1 VSSVSLRFSP
11 SDKNLMLRKFIAW
24 FSIAILCF
32 TTAACGSSTTSAVS
46 TPNPVQSRLADGQYP
61 VQQATY
67 NDADGSYRLFLLNA
81 SPSVFTTTDLR
92 MARLT
97 EAETSAGQSSYLDI
111 KSGQSSL
118 HLSENFKIEY
128 VHAVTENR
136 TNPQTGRSEVVVV
149 RQESSFWT
157 PFAGALAGQMVANLL
172 FTPQYYVPPVYQR
185 GIMTGYGGYG
195 STYSQAVDRY
205 QTRYQQPPPAVQN
218 RTAQLRTTGNIRNSQ
233 NRGSTSTVRPSSNQ
247 DRPTGSG
254 FGSSNLKPSQQA
266 RPSSKPKP
274 SSGSFGSG
282 RSSGASRRSFGGA
295 RRR

>member
-1 VSSVSLRFSP
+1 
-11 SDKNLMLRKFIAW
+11 MLRKLIAW

-32 TTAACGSSTTSAVS
+32 TTAACGGSTTSAVP
-46 TPNPVQSRLADGQYP
+46 TPTPVQSRLADGQYP

-67 NDADGSYRLFLLNA
+67 NDVDGSYRLFLLNA

-97 EAETSAGQSSYLDI
+97 EAETTAGQSSYLDI
-111 KSGQSSL
+111 KSGQASL
-118 HLSENFKIEY
+118 HLSEKFQIEY
-128 VHAVTENR
+128 VHAETENR

-149 RQESSFWT
+149 RQQSSFWA
-157 PFAGALAGQMVANLL
+157 PFAGALAGQMVGNLL
-172 FTPQYYVPPVYQR
+172 FTPQYYVPPVYQP

-205 QTRYQQPPPAVQN
+205 QTRYQQPPAAVQN
-218 RTAQLRTTGNIRNSQ
+218 RNAQLRTTGNIRNTQ
-233 NRGSTSTVRPSSNQ
+233 NRGSTSTTRPSSNQ
-247 DRPTGSG
+247 NRPTGSG

-266 RPSSKPKP
+266 RPSNNKPKP